1 MTTSTTL
8 RRRCAIALL
17 TLAALIPTAAFALE
31 LPGAAPQAPPVL
43 PDYEPQRLNAIFR
56 TNKDRP
62 MSMQWVRIDKLDEYL
77 VALRLHAGNPTPRFN
92 SETQQA
98 QARRDAIL
106 MATSLAKITT
116 APDTGPELLLRAA
129 ISLSVAHNLGAPEA
143 AAELADVRFERLLV
157 LTPAH
162 REGLLE
168 YGIHLV
174 NTRRP
179 SAALPPLRRVLAQGE
194 DQARWPL
201 ALSLAALNQRREA
214 VAELDALQTAS
225 PAAATRYPLAA
236 TLAMLRT
243 APD

>member
-43 PDYEPQRLNAIFR
+43 PDYEPQRLNAIFK

-77 VALRLHAGNPTPRFN
+77 GALRRHAGNPTPRFN

-106 MATSLAKITT
+106 MATSLARITT
-116 APDTGPELLLRAA
+116 APDTSPELLLRAA
-129 ISLSVAHNLGAPEA
+129 ITLSVAHNLGAPEA
-143 AAELADVRFERLLV
+143 AALTDARFERLLA

-174 NTRRP
+174 NTQRP
-179 SAALPPLRRVLAQGE
+179 SAALGPLRRVLAQGE

-201 ALSLAALNQRREA
+201 ALSLAALSQRREA
-214 VAELDALQTAS
+214 VAELEALQTAS

-236 TLAMLRT
+236 TLTMLRT